1 MPEADPAVLVAAE
14 WVAKA
19 QDDLRNAAHT
29 LKLGRACPTGTVCF
43 HAQQCVEKY
52 LKAYLVWQGVYFPK
66 THEIE
71 ALLSLIAHKVR
82 PSLSVEEQA
91 LLTEYATGPR
101 YPGWRDVPL
110 SEARRAVAPARGVR
124 NHVRSMMPKG
134 ALRRRMATHD

>member
-1 MPEADPAVLVAAE
+1 MPEAERAAQVAAE

-19 QDDLRNAAHT
+19 EDDLKNAAHT
-29 LKLGRACPTGTVCF
+29 LRLGRACPTGTVCF

-71 ALLSLIAHKVR
+71 ALVALMPGKVR
-82 PSLSVEEQA
+82 PTLSAEDQA
-91 LLTEYATGPR
+91 LLTEYAIGPR

-110 SEARRAVAPARGVR
+110 SEARRAVALARDAR
-124 NHVRSMMPKG
+124 KHVRSLLPKT
-134 ALRRRMATHD
+134 ALKPRRS